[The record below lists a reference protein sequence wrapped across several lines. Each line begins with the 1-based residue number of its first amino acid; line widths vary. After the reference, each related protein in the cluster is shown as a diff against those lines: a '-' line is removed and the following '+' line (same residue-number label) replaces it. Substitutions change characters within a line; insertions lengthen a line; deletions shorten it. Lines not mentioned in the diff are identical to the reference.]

1 MPLAGRRIPGVAS
14 TGLRTLLEI
23 RPRYIMGRSG
33 WKGRVCM
40 KENRG
45 FSPARRRLLQRFL
58 MLAGAASAAGLL
70 AGLLRRLQAQQ
81 VPETIPLPA
90 DLPEGLSVAGAVIVY
105 RDDTGGLRAYSSR
118 CTHLGCR
125 IDRILDGEAAC
136 PCHGSR
142 FRADGTVARG
152 PAVRPLEPATLEPDQ
167 ATGGWIAR
175 VPV

>member
-1 MPLAGRRIPGVAS
+1 
-14 TGLRTLLEI
+14 
-23 RPRYIMGRSG
+23 
-33 WKGRVCM
+33 M

-45 FSPARRRLLQRFL
+45 FSPARRRLLQQFL
-58 MLAGAASAAGLL
+58 MMVGAISMTGLL
-70 AGLLRRLQAQQ
+70 AGLLRRVQVQQ
-81 VPETIPLPA
+81 VPEAFPLPA
-90 DLPEGLSVAGAVIVY
+90 DLPEGLSVAGDVIVH
-105 RDDTGGLRAYSSR
+105 RDASGRLHAYSSR

-152 PAVRPLEPATLEPDQ
+152 PAVRPLVPATLEPDK

-175 VPV
+175 VPS